1 MFGPS
6 RRARRAAALWCRT
19 NLRGESG
26 TPFSPDAQQAR
37 VIATVDRHALVA
49 ARAGSGKTAT
59 MVARAAYLTQ
69 QCGVAADA
77 ILMLAFNRVAADEM
91 RMRFKQL
98 MPDAQAP
105 QIMTFHA
112 LAHRLVHPAE
122 NLLFDQ
128 SDTMRALR
136 ACLPTVSTGAR
147 QNLGGESVPGLD
159 G

>member
-1 MFGPS
+1 
-6 RRARRAAALWCRT
+6 
-19 NLRGESG
+19 
-26 TPFSPDAQQAR
+26 
-37 VIATVDRHALVA
+37 
-49 ARAGSGKTAT
+49 